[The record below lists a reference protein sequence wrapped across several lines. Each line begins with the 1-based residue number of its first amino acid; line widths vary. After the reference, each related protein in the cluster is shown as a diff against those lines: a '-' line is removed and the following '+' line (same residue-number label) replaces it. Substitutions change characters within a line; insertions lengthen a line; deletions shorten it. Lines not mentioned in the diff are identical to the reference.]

1 MVSRILPNTLAGT
14 NPPDADSR
22 LRITR
27 IQADQGP
34 GVTLAWPSVAN
45 RIYTLERAS
54 REPAGFIPLTVL
66 FGNSLE
72 TSFRDVWPTNP
83 PPRSSVSGWSYPDR
97 GGFIGTMNVS
107 AGWPLHG
114 KARPTLE
121 SD

>member
-1 MVSRILPNTLAGT
+1 NPTSAAASADDDGDGFSNLAECLAGT
-14 NPPDADSR
+14 NPRDADSR

-66 FGNSLE
+66 LAIHWKPLSATFG
-72 TSFRDVWPTNP
+72 RPIRR
-83 PPRSSVSGWSYPDR
+83 PRSSVSGCSYPDR
-97 GGFIGTMNVS
+97 GGFIG
-107 AGWPLHG
+107 
-114 KARPTLE
+114 
-121 SD
+121 